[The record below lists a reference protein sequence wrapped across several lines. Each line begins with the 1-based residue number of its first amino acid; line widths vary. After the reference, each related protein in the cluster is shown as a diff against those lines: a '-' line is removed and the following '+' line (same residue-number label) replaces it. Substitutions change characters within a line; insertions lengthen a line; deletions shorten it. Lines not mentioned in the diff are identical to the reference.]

1 MEIGNESSLALNYPR
16 KNLRKSLHLKIAVS
30 RPGDVLENYIKP
42 DSYGKVREM
51 YFTNAIIDY
60 SICDSVKKSRTFKYC

>member
-1 MEIGNESSLALNYPR
+1 M
-16 KNLRKSLHLKIAVS
+16 
-30 RPGDVLENYIKP
+30 ENYIKP

-51 YFTNAIIDY
+51 YFTNAIIYY